1 MRNVATLAL
10 AVLVGVIALQPFMAA
25 SMTLL
30 EGRSF
35 EPGLEEIIFHV
46 IDVLPTA
53 IAASIVG
60 LVAGFGIKSSRPAK
74 WAFIVGTV
82 VAALLILSVHYIAPQ
97 FAAWFIAILKI
108 IIPSALAWLS
118 FTLVQRRRITAV

>member
-1 MRNVATLAL
+1 MRNVAILAV

-25 SMTLL
+25 SMSFL

-35 EPGLEEIIFHV
+35 EAGLEEFIFHL
-46 IDVLPTA
+46 IDLLPTA
-53 IAASIVG
+53 IASSIVG
-60 LVAGFGIKSSRPAK
+60 LVAGFGIKSSRPAR
-74 WAFIVGTV
+74 WSLIVASV
-82 VAALLILSVHYIAPQ
+82 VAVLLILSVRYIAPQ

-118 FTLVQRRRITAV
+118 FTLVQRKRTAAV